1 MSFRTKVFVEC
12 DFVWIRMSAS
22 VSLLNH
28 SREMEGSRAN
38 LINPIVDQSYRSHGG
53 AQLRIQL
60 LVEGMMIKV
69 AREGVR
75 TFDDCFAKVSAS

>member
-1 MSFRTKVFVEC
+1 MRISSIQLSIKAIE
-12 DFVWIRMSAS
+12 
-22 VSLLNH
+22 VSI
-28 SREMEGSRAN
+28 SS
-38 LINPIVDQSYRSHGG
+38 DDGG

>member
-38 LINPIVDQSYRSHGG
+38 LINPIVDQSYRSQHF
-53 AQLRIQL
+53 
-60 LVEGMMIKV
+60 
-69 AREGVR
+69 VR
-75 TFDDCFAKVSAS
+75 